1 MVDVS
6 VTGPAISAAKHG
18 RPVAAAI
25 LGNVIEWYDFAAYGF
40 LARIIGEQFFPSK
53 EPGVSLLATFAVFG
67 VGFVVRP
74 LGGIVIGRLG
84 DKRGRKFTLIL
95 SVLLMTVST
104 VLIGFLPGY
113 RRIGYAAPILL
124 LLARLGQGF
133 AVGGEWGN
141 SSAFLVELAPEGRR
155 GLYGSF
161 QTCSTNIGILCG
173 SGISA
178 LLTTALGEI
187 VMADWGWRIPFLLA
201 GVLGLVAAI
210 MRRSMHDPE
219 IYQRAVSESE
229 SIHAHPAMSATPRA
243 LRVLQ
248 AIGVVLPFTVGSY
261 IFLTYMPTF
270 VITQVHLR
278 PADALW
284 CSTIAILASA
294 TMVPLFGALSDK
306 IGRKPQLLATCILF
320 IILPYPLFRLLLSG
334 AGFWTV
340 LLVQITLNFPY
351 ALVGSI
357 ASSTLSELFPT
368 RSRTSWVTGIY
379 ALTVSIFGGFAPF
392 IATGLIHLT
401 GRPIAPT
408 YYIIS
413 AGVVALLIMFTLKE
427 TAFERL
433 A

>member
-1 MVDVS
+1 
-6 VTGPAISAAKHG
+6 
-18 RPVAAAI
+18 
-25 LGNVIEWYDFAAYGF
+25 
-40 LARIIGEQFFPSK
+40 
-53 EPGVSLLATFAVFG
+53 
-67 VGFVVRP
+67 
-74 LGGIVIGRLG
+74 
-84 DKRGRKFTLIL
+84 
-95 SVLLMTVST
+95 MTVAT
-104 VLIGFLPGY
+104 ALIGLLPGY
-113 RRIGYAAPILL
+113 SRIGYAAPILL

-178 LLTTALGEI
+178 LLTTMLGET
-187 VMADWGWRIPFLLA
+187 VMGDWGWRIPFLLA
-201 GVLGLVAAI
+201 GALGLVAAI

-219 IYQRAVSESE
+219 IYKQAVAEPE
-229 SIHAHPAMSATPRA
+229 SIRVPATMSTTPHA

-248 AIGVVLPFTVGSY
+248 AVAIVLPFTVGSY

-284 CSTIAILASA
+284 CSTISTLASA
-294 TMVPLFGALSDK
+294 IMVPLFGALSDK
-306 IGRKPQLLATCILF
+306 IGRKPQLVATCVLF
-320 IILPYPLFRLLLSG
+320 VILPYPLFRLLLSG

-351 ALVGSI
+351 ALVGSV
-357 ASSTLSELFPT
+357 ASVALSELFPT
-368 RSRTSWVTGIY
+368 RSRASWITGVY
-379 ALTVSIFGGFAPF
+379 ALTVTIFGGFAPF
-392 IATGLIHLT
+392 IATGLIRLT

-408 YYIIS
+408 YYIIG
-413 AGVVALLIMFTLKE
+413 AGIVALLIMCTLKE
-427 TAFERL
+427 TAFQKL
-433 A
+433 V